1 MSLLD
6 LFVSISIIVSNY
18 LIFHFTVIVFSTGL
32 QRGSVSNARISV
44 KKAGSG
50 ERNFRDRRN
59 GQKV

>member
-18 LIFHFTVIVFSTGL
+18 LIFTVIVFSTGL
-32 QRGSVSNARISV
+32 QRGSVSNARISA

-59 GQKV
+59 GEKV